1 MLSQLLNKPLPSF
14 LSSFVKQFC
23 HIFRSEMHQTSIRL
37 RFGLILEAYC
47 RGCGQ
52 FLKTLSRQVEALD
65 KLTKL
70 TDMIISEIQ
79 NVSVLSQCRSELNR
93 TVAYPEK
100 LGGGGGHKVISQ
112 HVITKTYL
120 PYLISYLY
128 FLKIF
133 WGGGGGTG
141 PYGRYMLKNA
151 CYTQWCK
158 IPNWCNLG
166 F

>member
-1 MLSQLLNKPLPSF
+1 
-14 LSSFVKQFC
+14 
-23 HIFRSEMHQTSIRL
+23 MHQTSIRL

-100 LGGGGGHKVISQ
+100 PGGVGGHKVISQ

-120 PYLISYLY
+120 L
-128 FLKIF
+128 
-133 WGGGGGTG
+133 
-141 PYGRYMLKNA
+141 
-151 CYTQWCK
+151 
-158 IPNWCNLG
+158 
-166 F
+166 

>member
-1 MLSQLLNKPLPSF
+1 
-14 LSSFVKQFC
+14 
-23 HIFRSEMHQTSIRL
+23 MHQTSIRL

-79 NVSVLSQCRSELNR
+79 NVSVLSQCHSELNR

-100 LGGGGGHKVISQ
+100 LGGGAQSNFPTRDHQNI
-112 HVITKTYL
+112 
-120 PYLISYLY
+120 
-128 FLKIF
+128 
-133 WGGGGGTG
+133 
-141 PYGRYMLKNA
+141 
-151 CYTQWCK
+151 
-158 IPNWCNLG
+158 
-166 F
+166 